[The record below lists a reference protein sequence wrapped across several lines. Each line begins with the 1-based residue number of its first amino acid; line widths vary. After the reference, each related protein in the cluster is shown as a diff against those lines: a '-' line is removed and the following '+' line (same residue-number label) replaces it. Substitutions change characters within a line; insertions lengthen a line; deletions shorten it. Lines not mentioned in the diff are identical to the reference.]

1 MMRTK
6 SMTNELQARQEV
18 VLSIIK
24 SMTIK
29 TALLVG
35 IGVIAAFAYTLT
47 HQNGS
52 WWSMPASLFFG
63 GALGLL
69 NFRWLAFAV
78 ERKLAKRIQTAG
90 PANPAL
96 VLLNLL
102 KLSAIFIVLFVVI
115 KWQLVNIFGLV
126 IGLTLSFLAVIWE
139 GLTIISRMHQ
149 DEK

>member
-1 MMRTK
+1 
-6 SMTNELQARQEV
+6 MTDEIQARHEI

-24 SMTIK
+24 SMTTK

-35 IGVIAAFAYTLT
+35 IGVIAALAYTLT
-47 HQNGS
+47 RSSGQ
-52 WWSMPASLFFG
+52 WWSIPSGLLFG
-63 GALGLL
+63 GSLGLL

-78 ERKLAKRIQTAG
+78 ERKLAKRIQSAG

-149 DEK
+149 EER